1 VSAPQWPEGLNDATP
16 LPYTVWRVMHHVD
29 GVRDIAEVARLAGLT
44 VPDVTERL
52 NAAAQWINRAAQRE
66 QQVTD
71 QTADVVIQCLTPVVG
86 PMAEVMVDE
95 VLDDLGDQ
103 ATLSALLSGLA
114 RQLTQERVQQFAR
127 NLRDRGIT

>member
-1 VSAPQWPEGLNDATP
+1 MSAPQWPDGLSDSTP
-16 LPYTVWRVMHHVD
+16 LPYTIWRVLHQVD
-29 GVRDIAEVARLAGLT
+29 GVRDITEVARLAGLT
-44 VPDVTERL
+44 VPDVNERL

-71 QTADVVIQCLTPVVG
+71 QTATMVTQCLMPIIG

-95 VLDDLGDQ
+95 VLDDLGAQ

-114 RQLTQERVQQFAR
+114 RQLTPERVQQFAR

>member
-1 VSAPQWPEGLNDATP
+1 MSAPQWPEGLNDSTP
-16 LPYTVWRVMHHVD
+16 LPYTIWRVMHQVD

-52 NAAAQWINRAAQRE
+52 EAAGQWVNRAAQRD
-66 QQVTD
+66 QRVTD
-71 QTADVVIQCLTPVVG
+71 DTADTVTQCLIPVVG

-95 VLDDLGDQ
+95 VLDELGNG
-103 ATLSALLSGLA
+103 ATLSGLLSGLA
-114 RQLTQERVQQFAR
+114 RQLNPERVQQFAR